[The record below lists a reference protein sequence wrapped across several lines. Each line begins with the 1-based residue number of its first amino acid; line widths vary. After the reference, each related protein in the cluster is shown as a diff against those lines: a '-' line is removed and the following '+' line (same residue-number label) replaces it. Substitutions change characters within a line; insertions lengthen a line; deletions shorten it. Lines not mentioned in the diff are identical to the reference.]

1 MCTRERVID
10 PNPTVAPPPRTVE
23 RVINPD
29 PLNEIPRK
37 PIPIPTITFQAD
49 PNATAAD
56 RNAAA
61 AANDAPETLGGIAS
75 RFSVPV
81 GKQGYSKSLRPEAGR
96 LVR

>member
-1 MCTRERVID
+1 MCTREREIN
-10 PNPTVAPPPRTVE
+10 PNPTVTPPPRTVE

-29 PLNEIPRK
+29 PLGELRR
-37 PIPIPTITFQAD
+37 PIPLPSVTFQAA
-49 PNATAAD
+49 PTPTAAD

-61 AANDAPETLGGIAS
+61 AANDAPQTLGGIAS